1 MSEFFHN
8 LSMQALRKSHNKIV
22 IKFDATNILN
32 KSLKGLLTAENL
44 TFDTSR
50 IKKITAIFDQLFFES
65 EETDNKRIEN
75 SIVSNILNDKKM
87 GFPAYTDI

>member
-50 IKKITAIFDQLFFES
+50 IKK
-65 EETDNKRIEN
+65 
-75 SIVSNILNDKKM
+75 
-87 GFPAYTDI
+87 